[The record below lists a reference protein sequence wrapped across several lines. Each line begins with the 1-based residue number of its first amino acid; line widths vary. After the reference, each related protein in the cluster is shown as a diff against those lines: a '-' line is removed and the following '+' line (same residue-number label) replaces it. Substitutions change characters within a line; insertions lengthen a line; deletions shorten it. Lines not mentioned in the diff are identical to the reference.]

1 VGDGAALGSAE
12 WVEAYRSACA
22 DLPARPGASGRLQT
36 VVTGGPEGEVAWW
49 ITFADGRAV
58 DAGAGRDD
66 APDPEAA
73 SVGGIPRVLVTMPYE
88 LAAAVAREDVELSA
102 AFMQGRA
109 KVAGDQAALL
119 RLLALTATPAYRAAA
134 RSAQPAR

>member
-1 VGDGAALGSAE
+1 
-12 WVEAYRSACA
+12 
-22 DLPARPGASGRLQT
+22 
-36 VVTGGPEGEVAWW
+36 
-49 ITFADGRAV
+49 
-58 DAGAGRDD
+58 
-66 APDPEAA
+66 
-73 SVGGIPRVLVTMPYE
+73 VLVTMPYE